1 VGIAHQHSDTFG
13 NDHITHNSKINI
25 VILWVKFL
33 SNYQLPVT
41 NYQHIKL
48 NILCFFH
55 FELFMTLSP
64 TTKVDIKTSNW
75 QVFIHKVVNLPWTW
89 RITIGYLTVMLFVPI
104 IAMFL
109 KASTESPARFWEIA
123 TSELALATY
132 NVTFVTSLLAALLN
146 GVFGTLIAWVL
157 VRYDFP
163 LKRIVDATVDL
174 PFALPTAVAGLTL
187 ATVYSDNG
195 WIGSLLAPLGI
206 KVSFTRLGVWVAMVF
221 ISLPFIV
228 RTVQPVLQEMEH
240 DVEEAAWSLGASQWQ
255 TFSKVILPPLFPS
268 ILTGVALGFSR
279 AVGEYG
285 STVIIASNTPFQDL
299 IAPVLIFQRLE
310 QYDYSGA
317 TVIGIVLLTISLV
330 MLLGINLLQG
340 WSRRYDNK

>member
-1 VGIAHQHSDTFG
+1 MTTVSPSLEVERKTPFW
-13 NDHITHNSKINI
+13 K
-25 VILWVKFL
+25 
-33 SNYQLPVT
+33 
-41 NYQHIKL
+41 KL
-48 NILCFFH
+48 GR
-55 FELFMTLSP
+55 
-64 TTKVDIKTSNW
+64 V
-75 QVFIHKVVNLPWTW
+75 PWTW
-89 RITIGYLTVMLFVPI
+89 RITIGYLTVMLFIPI

-109 KASTESPARFWEIA
+109 KASTEPPARFWAIA
-123 TSELALATY
+123 TSDIALATY
-132 NVTFVTSLLAALLN
+132 NVTFVTAIFAALLN

-163 LKRIVDATVDL
+163 LKRLIDATVDL
-174 PFALPTAVAGLTL
+174 PFALPTSVAGLTL

-206 KVSFTRLGVWVAMVF
+206 KVAFTRTGVAVAMIF

-240 DVEEAAWSLGASQWQ
+240 EIEEASWCLGASQWQ
-255 TFSKVILPPLFPS
+255 TFWKVILPPLFPT

-285 STVIIASNTPFQDL
+285 STVIISSNTPYQDL

-317 TVIGIVLLTISLV
+317 TVIGIVLLSISLV
-330 MLLGINLLQG
+330 LLLAINFLQA
-340 WSRRYDNK
+340 WARRYDSR

>member
-1 VGIAHQHSDTFG
+1 MTTVSPSVEVERKTP
-13 NDHITHNSKINI
+13 
-25 VILWVKFL
+25 FL
-33 SNYQLPVT
+33 KRLDRVS
-41 NYQHIKL
+41 
-48 NILCFFH
+48 
-55 FELFMTLSP
+55 
-64 TTKVDIKTSNW
+64 
-75 QVFIHKVVNLPWTW
+75 WTW
-89 RITIGYLTVMLFVPI
+89 VVTIVYLTVMLLIPI
-104 IAMFL
+104 SAMFL
-109 KASTESPARFWEIA
+109 KAATEPPSRFWAIA
-123 TSELALATY
+123 TSDIALATY
-132 NVTFVTSLLAALLN
+132 NVTFFTAIFAALLN

-163 LKRIVDATVDL
+163 FKRLIDATVDL
-174 PFALPTAVAGLTL
+174 PFALPTSVAGLTL

-206 KVSFTRLGVWVAMVF
+206 KVAFTRTGVAVAMIF

-240 DVEEAAWSLGASQWQ
+240 EIEEASWCLGASQWQ
-255 TFSKVILPPLFPS
+255 TFWKVILPPLFPT

-285 STVIIASNTPFQDL
+285 STVIISSNTPYQDL

-317 TVIGIVLLTISLV
+317 TVIGIVLLSISLV
-330 MLLGINLLQG
+330 LLLAINFLQA
-340 WSRRYDNK
+340 WARRYDSR